1 MRIRKSVFGSA
12 SERSLYKAL
21 ATRWSDKLHIFPC
34 LPFLNVV
41 QIAASELP
49 RNEWDY
55 LLKTSVDYTL
65 CDVSDQPL
73 LSIEFDGLG
82 EGFSRQ
88 GEYVPRWIS
97 SKDPN
102 REWKLNLKLR
112 LCEQVGYPLFVI
124 SYEEATPIGPGLN
137 LAIVDGIIGRF
148 LAHVNVVPR
157 VNELLQEH
165 EDIIADLPPHEAH
178 DYVDD
183 LLLDAEVEMDF
194 TWNPISR
201 KLAELQ
207 DIGYRRGMRGEGFRW
222 LDDSGVPPADHFWRT
237 GDVRDLKKRAE
248 ALNKANRIGCEATVE
263 TPEGPVTEVAWM
275 RNISGVIWPGTIIEG
290 IARLLAWKR
299 ALERFGGEESSL

>member
-1 MRIRKSVFGSA
+1 MKIRKSVFGSA
-12 SERSLYKAL
+12 SERALYKAL
-21 ATRWSDKLHIFPC
+21 LTRWSDRLRIYPC

-112 LCEQVGYPLFVI
+112 LCEQAGYPLFVV

-157 VNELLQEH
+157 INELLQEH
-165 EDIIADLPPHEAH
+165 EDIIADLRPHEAH
-178 DYVDD
+178 EYIDD
-183 LLLDAEVEMDF
+183 LLLDAEVEMEL
-194 TWNPISR
+194 TWDPIASKAAR
-201 KLAELQ
+201 YKWAASE
-207 DIGYRRGMRGEGFRW
+207 RGLCRSWRYEY
-222 LDDSGVPPADHFWRT
+222 LEAPP
-237 GDVRDLKKRAE
+237 L
-248 ALNKANRIGCEATVE
+248 
-263 TPEGPVTEVAWM
+263 PEGDALSDPVVLRRRLEAW
-275 RNISGVIWPGTIIEG
+275 PTI
-290 IARLLAWKR
+290 
-299 ALERFGGEESSL
+299 ERFGCRVTVDAEPVPVVRTAWVRNVEGFGVFPMTVAQNVAELLAFRQLLEGQHEV